1 MAYMVIM
8 TVLLAFF
15 NLSVINMI
23 ERSLV
28 NRRVNEL
35 RVTVET
41 LSANIAP
48 QFAAYD
54 AAGIYDYV
62 RSVSEQNDARVIVA
76 DSGGV
81 VQVDAFSKINALRLW
96 QDEVT
101 QVLDGDEFAYGF
113 HRETL
118 EKNEEQTDQWLIYC
132 VSPLIYD
139 GARIGAVLYSTSVQ
153 DLVDMLGMMSSNMRV
168 NAAGVGTLVMIMSF
182 FIATFMLNPIEDLT
196 RAIET
201 MSRERFVHPVTV
213 ESSGHSE
220 LARLAAAFN
229 NMTQKLEATERAR
242 NEFVSNASH
251 ELKTPL
257 SSMKVL
263 TESLLH
269 SDTFD
274 EDLTREFLGDID
286 HEIDRLSAL
295 VSDLLLLTQMDKQ
308 STAFSLRPVSLAD
321 VTERALKNLVP
332 LAKGKDISIE
342 ADIGDDC
349 VVMGDD
355 MRLYQMVTNLTDN
368 AIKYTPA
375 GGSVHVSLA
384 ARDGEGVL
392 RVRDSGIGI
401 PKEAID
407 HIFER
412 FYRVDKARARAV
424 GGTGLGL
431 SIVYQIVELHAGT
444 IGVDSVE
451 GSGSVFTVRIP
462 LAAEREEELLPEE
475 APQ

>member
-1 MAYMVIM
+1 
-8 TVLLAFF
+8 
-15 NLSVINMI
+15 
-23 ERSLV
+23 
-28 NRRVNEL
+28 
-35 RVTVET
+35 
-41 LSANIAP
+41 
-48 QFAAYD
+48 
-54 AAGIYDYV
+54 
-62 RSVSEQNDARVIVA
+62 
-76 DSGGV
+76 
-81 VQVDAFSKINALRLW
+81 
-96 QDEVT
+96 
-101 QVLDGDEFAYGF
+101 
-113 HRETL
+113 
-118 EKNEEQTDQWLIYC
+118 
-132 VSPLIYD
+132 
-139 GARIGAVLYSTSVQ
+139 
-153 DLVDMLGMMSSNMRV
+153 
-168 NAAGVGTLVMIMSF
+168 
-182 FIATFMLNPIEDLT
+182 
-196 RAIET
+196 
-201 MSRERFVHPVTV
+201 
-213 ESSGHSE
+213 
-220 LARLAAAFN
+220 
-229 NMTQKLEATERAR
+229 
-242 NEFVSNASH
+242 
-251 ELKTPL
+251 
-257 SSMKVL
+257 
-263 TESLLH
+263 
-269 SDTFD
+269 
-274 EDLTREFLGDID
+274 
-286 HEIDRLSAL
+286 
-295 VSDLLLLTQMDKQ
+295 MDKQ